1 MVVRALVCGLDT
13 RPVVR
18 RQGTLLSQYLSHL
31 GVEMD
36 AGENLYQFLLGLSFV
51 RYNVRAA
58 RYLRIT
64 DVVKSDSGN
73 FSCVASNSYGTANCT
88 VRLIV
93 EGYFNPMRL
102 RFLEEFNVNVI

>member
-1 MVVRALVCGLDT
+1 MPLPPRGRDGCRLPL
-13 RPVVR
+13 
-18 RQGTLLSQYLSHL
+18 
-31 GVEMD
+31 
-36 AGENLYQFLLGLSFV
+36 AGGEFWDQFLLGLSFV

-93 EGYFNPMRL
+93 EGKFNPMRL
-102 RFLEEFNVNVI
+102 RFLEELNVNVI